1 MPMPQTTHIYHKG
14 SAIDL
19 CANCKSYS
27 LIEGRPLCFAL
38 TDKQGRVRP
47 HGVQPSNRCHCGK
60 FRAAIGL
67 PTRQLADELE
77 RLSKKK

>member
-1 MPMPQTTHIYHKG
+1 MPQTTHIYHKG
-14 SAIDL
+14 NAIDL

-27 LIEGRPLCFAL
+27 LIEGHPLCFAI

-47 HGVQPSNRCHCGK
+47 HGVQPSNRCNCGK

-67 PTRQLADELE
+67 PSQQLMDELAKH
-77 RLSKKK
+77 RKK